1 MFNLFTRSKFFPLR
15 LNVRLIN
22 ATFDCAV
29 IDLQKQADVV
39 HASLAGIGGGHLSS
53 RVLSVLSKPSKDR
66 CKVPVDLYSGLRAY
80 TYVCSLMVIKERMGL
95 LSATICFPRP

>member
-1 MFNLFTRSKFFPLR
+1 MFNLFTRSKFFPLW

-39 HASLAGIGGGHLSS
+39 HASLPGIGGVIYPAESCLFTGNPAKT
-53 RVLSVLSKPSKDR
+53 VA
-66 CKVPVDLYSGLRAY
+66 KVELIY
-80 TYVCSLMVIKERMGL
+80 I
-95 LSATICFPRP
+95 SASELIRTFAT